1 MKKFILIDAHAL
13 IHRAYHALP
22 PLTTK
27 SGELVNAVFG
37 FASVLIKVINEFKPD
52 YIAAAFDLPEP
63 TFRHKEYKEYK
74 ATRPEAPP
82 DLYIQIPRVREIL
95 KAFEIPIYEKIGY
108 EADDIIGTIS
118 KKLIGRDI
126 EVLILTGDMDTLQL
140 VSGPPARAGNIK
152 VYTPKRGLSDPV
164 IYDEKKVEERFKGLK
179 PGQLNDFKGLKGDPS
194 DNISGVKGIGEKTA
208 ISLLN
213 RYKTI
218 EKLYEAIEK
227 GKITGLSNSVMEKL
241 KAGKE
246 SAFFSKKLVTL
257 YQNVPINF
265 SLKENEFGGFNKD
278 KLFEVFKDLGFVSLI
293 ERLKSAGGSVNADGQ
308 GVLIMPV
315 KTVAKIK
322 YKKVPRDLNWGKLK
336 KELKEAK
343 EIYLSYRLKADN
355 SLKSVAISDSKNIY
369 LLENNFLNIDE
380 IFSDRKIKKTSCDF
394 KFLIKALQEDRI
406 DLEGLEF
413 DAMIAAYVLNP
424 GERSYEISKLIVKEF
439 GETPPVDPEY
449 SLVFEAS
456 ILKELK
462 SALSARLITTKT
474 EKVFKEIEMPLIPV
488 LSKMEVI
495 GIKLDSEK
503 LEKISRQLEN
513 RLKDLEKEIYKL
525 AGEKFNINSPR
536 QLAEIL
542 FMKLKIPGA
551 RKGGRIKKTP
561 GGAPST
567 GAGELEKLRSH
578 HKIIDYILRYRELT
592 KLKSTYTDTLPNLID
607 KKNRLHTTFDQ
618 TGTATGRLSSQDPN
632 LQNIPARGDWG
643 DEIRGTFIAESGF
656 KFISADYSQ
665 IHLRI
670 IAALANDKKMIEAF
684 AKEMDIHKFTAA
696 EINNVPIDK
705 VTPEM
710 RFAAKELN
718 FGIIYGMGS
727 QGFAE
732 AAKISRERAE
742 QFIDEYLKDF
752 SGIARYVE
760 KLKDEARKNGF
771 AATFF
776 GRRRYLSELNSPN
789 FMLRSQ
795 AERMA
800 INMPIQGLEADIV
813 KKAMIEVNNWIQKEN
828 LGKDLRMI
836 LQVHDEL
843 LFEAKKD
850 LVKQFAPKIIKI
862 MRNVIKLKVPI
873 IAEAKIGDN
882 WAELKNYAGTARS
895 TNNSQ

>member
-37 FASVLIKVINEFKPD
+37 FASILIKTIGEFKPD

-74 ATRPEAPP
+74 AKRPKAPP
-82 DLYIQIPRVREIL
+82 DLYIQIPRVREVL
-95 KAFEIPIYEKIGY
+95 KAFKIPIYEKIGY

-118 KKLIGRDI
+118 KKLSGKDI
-126 EVLILTGDMDTLQL
+126 EVLILTGDTDTLQL
-140 VSGPPARAGNIK
+140 VGGPPARAGNIK
-152 VYTPKRGLSDPV
+152 VYTPKRGLSDPI
-164 IYDEKKVEERFKGLK
+164 IYDEKRVEERFGGLK
-179 PGQLNDFKGLKGDPS
+179 PGQMNDFKGLRGDPS

-218 EKLYEAIEK
+218 EKLYKAIEK
-227 GKITGLSNSVMEKL
+227 GGITGISDSVMEKL
-241 KAGKE
+241 KAGKK
-246 SAFFSKKLVTL
+246 SAFFSKKLATL
-257 YQNVPINF
+257 YQDVPINF
-265 SLKENEFGGFNKD
+265 SLRENEFGKFNKD
-278 KLFEVFKDLGFVSLI
+278 KLFEVFKDLGFMSLI
-293 ERLKSAGGSVNADGQ
+293 ERLKSAGGSASAGGQ

-322 YKKVPRDLNWGKLK
+322 YKKVPRDLNWGKLD

-343 EIYLSYRLKADN
+343 EIYLSYRLKDGG
-355 SLKSVAISDSKNIY
+355 SLKSMVISDSKNIY
-369 LLENNFLNIDE
+369 LLENNFSNIGGIISDE
-380 IFSDRKIKKTSCDF
+380 KIKKTSYDF
-394 KFLIKALQEDRI
+394 KSLIKAFWKEGV
-406 DLEGLEF
+406 DLGGLEF
-413 DAMIAAYVLNP
+413 DVMIAAYILNP
-424 GERSYEISKLIVKEF
+424 GGRSYEFSKLIVKEF
-439 GETPPVDPEY
+439 GETLPADPEY
-449 SLVFEAS
+449 SLVFEAG
-456 ILKELK
+456 ILRELK
-462 SALSARLITTKT
+462 PILSARLITTKT
-474 EKVFKEIEMPLIPV
+474 ERVFKEIEMPLILV
-488 LSKMEVI
+488 LSKMETI

-513 RLKDLEKEIYKL
+513 KLKDLEKEIYKL

-542 FMKLKIPGA
+542 FIKLKIPGA

-567 GAGELEKLRSH
+567 GAGELEKLRTQ
-578 HKIIDYILRYRELT
+578 HKIIDYILRYRELA
-592 KLKSTYTDTLPNLID
+592 KLKSTYTDTLPDLID
-607 KKNRLHTTFDQ
+607 ENNRLHTTFNQ
-618 TGTATGRLSSQDPN
+618 TGTATGRLSSQEPN
-632 LQNIPARGDWG
+632 LQNIPARGDWS
-643 DEIRGTFIAESGF
+643 DEIRKTFMAESGF

-684 AKEMDIHKFTAA
+684 ARGLDIHKFTAA
-696 EINNVPIDK
+696 EINNVPINK
-705 VTPEM
+705 VTSEM

-718 FGIIYGMGS
+718 FGIIYGMGNQS
-727 QGFAE
+727 FAE
-732 AAKISRERAE
+732 AAKISRGKAE
-742 QFIDEYLKDF
+742 QFINEYLKNF
-752 SGIARYVE
+752 SGIARYVK

-789 FMLRSQ
+789 YILRSQ

-862 MRNVIKLKVPI
+862 MRSVIKLKVPI
-873 IAEAKIGDN
+873 IAEAKVGDN
-882 WAELKNYAGTARS
+882 WAELKNYA
-895 TNNSQ
+895 